1 MADGRVRLATHPS
14 RCACLPASLYSH
26 LAFIHSLCRSLL
38 TRAEKVARLKQ
49 AKAEAEAEIEA
60 YKATRE
66 TQFSV
71 FAKERMGDNSVHA
84 KQIAKATEDELAG
97 IAAAVQANKKE
108 VIGIL
113 IKAVTTVG

>member
-1 MADGRVRLATHPS
+1 M
-14 RCACLPASLYSH
+14 
-26 LAFIHSLCRSLL
+26 
-38 TRAEKVARLKQ
+38 KQ